1 MKKAMN
7 SERGLIAD
15 ILTQSFADNKSVNY
29 TVKQDE
35 RRMQRIK
42 KLMEYSFDICNMFG
56 EVFLTDDKKGCA
68 LVLMPDKKKA
78 TVKST
83 LLDIKLV
90 ASVIGFGNIKKA
102 MNRESAIK
110 KIHPDGALYYL
121 WFIGVPPSEQ
131 GKGVGSKLL
140 NEVIQEGQVQNR
152 ILCLETSTK
161 KNIPWYE
168 KHGFKT
174 YRELDFG
181 YTLYCMK
188 LT

>member
-1 MKKAMN
+1 
-7 SERGLIAD
+7 
-15 ILTQSFADNKSVNY
+15 
-29 TVKQDE
+29 
-35 RRMQRIK
+35 MQRIK

-56 EVFLTDDKKGCA
+56 DVFLTDDKKGCA
-68 LVLMPDKKKA
+68 LILIPEKKK
-78 TVKST
+78 TTLKST

-90 ASVIGFGNIKKA
+90 ASVIGFGNIRKA

-110 KIHPDGALYYL
+110 KIHPVGALYYL
-121 WFIGVPPSEQ
+121 WFIGVQPSEQ
-131 GKGVGSKLL
+131 GNGIGSRLL
-140 NEVIQEGQVQNR
+140 KEVIQGAQSQNR
-152 ILCLETSTK
+152 TICLETSVI

-188 LT
+188 VT